1 MAKKNKAHVFDF
13 TGILNAEI
21 NQQDWKAKKKL
32 LEDQFGKFKM
42 ALDTDLAEAE
52 AQKVLDMFN
61 EKLNLQL
68 NVDQVRKDAE
78 AVKKI
83 IETALASINN
93 IDTSALKGIE
103 DTLNG
108 IATTTEKIF
117 DKIGSNAQNAF
128 NNIEQG
134 AKKASKGAIKSVG
147 QVEAALKRVG
157 KGTDAFKDIQNTV
170 RGKFEIKNKPY
181 TKQEAQQVIGDIA
194 QQRKAVREN
203 PNATWEQKYAADI
216 KFVDAYKGYRVKFGQ
231 LSDEAESLYKSLL
244 ETYYDQ
250 KNMLQNIVNMGKSTK
265 KNPKPLVGY
274 DGGEPWARE
283 STLKEV
289 RDILKGGIK
298 VSDNDNIPGNNQP
311 SKQQGVVD
319 IEKELKGI
327 VSQFENDYNQLLA
340 DWGDKKIN
348 DDEFDLK
355 QKELINKTSSNLKV
369 NAGFDIQQAMID
381 AMTDGASSSE
391 LLKILKDNVVGIE
404 IPVKP
409 AVESKATT
417 PNQQSTDTTVGI
429 DETALGNAIA
439 NALKGVQLNTNTQGE
454 VKASID
460 ATELKGVLHDGTPYD
475 VKVVQDDGSN
485 EATDSATQDRIS
497 EELKQVER
505 VIRNCKDWIEYLD
518 DVLDDN
524 NFTASGKGD
533 AADKLRNRTKHL
545 VDVRQ
550 HPKQYEAFEYSAE
563 KAEIAWMKA
572 YKEAE
577 KWGVARS
584 TLAQNSTDADASYN
598 SNVEKLSKEKAYWQD
613 KLTQKE
619 SELQL
624 LKQQLQNTNSIK
636 TTPGSSD
643 VNASKVII
651 DEAALESVLNRVFPK
666 SDGSEPWAKDT
677 TLGEVKGV
685 LESIKTNTD
694 KFVADNTD
702 PRAETLKNE
711 IQALKTKHP
720 NDLFEAADNQKLIT
734 DKENELNNL
743 GGKSVNYT
751 QIATALVQI
760 ASVLTAKTIEA
771 AIGANTN
778 AVETFTQH
786 LSGQTSYFESLQQ
799 ILGGI
804 ADAFKQSNIST
815 TIITTGN
822 VLEALNNTLNGVSRL
837 VAVPTGS
844 DVTPQQISVDSVSVN
859 EKANGLS
866 KRKILTDA
874 NGKPKRQADT
884 VVERT
889 SNTVKT
895 KTQLFEYDKAGNPIP
910 SDILTVED
918 FDKFIK
924 EQKSERQKIDAAKA
938 KLKEFLTQFNNK
950 TLGKAEQ
957 ISGYNE
963 LGELLNTDWKLDT
976 IDEAKQKMLALNA
989 EFNKLSQNFRKG
1001 SSSLNPFVNAINN
1014 TEKLESQIQNIQL
1027 DFAAL
1032 KNAPEELYT
1041 TVSGLQGDFEKVMS
1055 LKDGNDI
1062 EAYSLAYGN
1071 LREKIVKVVNEIRI
1085 LRKEQGIAQ
1094 KSALFDENKEVIS
1107 VRSDAQVQEWE
1118 RMSYIPDELRDKFRL
1133 LHSELN
1139 NVVDQDELNIWKKQW
1154 EQIRVQITALR
1165 REHQGMESDLKEVL
1179 TIYEEIG
1186 RNEAKIEGLQSE
1198 GEKDVY
1204 RKRNLALEE
1213 EAKELA
1219 KIYGLNVDLAAIE
1232 KARADAKKSGMVR
1245 VDAAQE
1251 RKTLNERIKAERKA
1265 ARINASNTKWN
1276 AGQNALL
1283 DLWKI
1288 DDDSINVGA
1297 LPAVKQLEK
1306 ALKDLTSAQKRADDA
1321 IRNNTQDVP
1330 AATKNLENHSRVV
1343 ASLTTNVK
1351 ELISNYERFSGANA
1365 TEIGGFAGG
1374 DWEQQVTAA
1383 IEAQYPGA
1391 RIKSINHDLQ
1401 EVTYE
1406 LKTGARAFTEY
1417 TAGVRQADRKIMAL
1431 KGTTRKLPTFLEGVK
1446 KKLGE
1451 ISQYFSAMSLI
1462 SRAMQELRKGL
1473 QYIKEIDLALTELK
1487 KVTDETEQTY
1497 DKFLDTA
1504 SKTAAKVGSTIRDVV
1519 SSTADWAR
1527 LGYAMKDAA
1536 KFAESTQILMNVS
1549 EFTDVSQAT
1558 DTLIS
1563 AVQAFGY
1570 TAETSMDVVDLLN
1583 MIGNNY
1589 AVSTADLAQS
1599 LTKSS
1604 ASLVAAGGNLAEA
1617 AALTAT
1623 ANAIVQ
1629 DADSVGK

>member
-1 MAKKNKAHVFDF
+1 MAKKNNAHTFDF

-52 AQKVLDMFN
+52 AQKILDMFN
-61 EKLNLQL
+61 EKLNIQL
-68 NVDQVRKDAE
+68 NVEQVKKDAE

-83 IETALASINN
+83 IENALASINN
-93 IDTSALKGIE
+93 IDTSALRGIE
-103 DTLNG
+103 DTLEG
-108 IATTTEKIF
+108 IAETTKGIF
-117 DKIGSNAQNAF
+117 DKMGSNAQ
-128 NNIEQG
+128 
-134 AKKASKGAIKSVG
+134 KASKKTIASVATIDKALEKLGGNFASVQEALDFEIKGGAEK
-147 QVEAALKRVG
+147 QLEAVRKEQEKLNEALKGDDWVKQQEALVRYTKAFEIYQDKVKNNAKKIPQDLSDLYHANVG
-157 KGTDAFKDIQNTV
+157 KANDAKINLQHIVDRHDKKWSGETGSGVGNINVDTSKLATEETLGKIAKKLDNLKISVDDGGGKNNKSPSQENIVDNNDINSVLQNAIQNTLD
-170 RGKFEIKNKPY
+170 GALMASKKHANK
-181 TKQEAQQVIGDIA
+181 ELSD
-194 QQRKAVREN
+194 
-203 PNATWEQKYAADI
+203 
-216 KFVDAYKGYRVKFGQ
+216 DAY
-231 LSDEAESLYKSLL
+231 
-244 ETYYDQ
+244 TYYKEDLIGGMQ
-250 KNMLQNIVNMGKSTK
+250 NHPKIEWSTDIYDILNNALENELPIKEIMTML
-265 KNPKPLVGY
+265 KPLASLKHVDSVSKTNTQPVVN
-274 DGGEPWARE
+274 DGTSVA
-283 STLKEV
+283 
-289 RDILKGGIK
+289 
-298 VSDNDNIPGNNQP
+298 
-311 SKQQGVVD
+311 
-319 IEKELKGI
+319 
-327 VSQFENDYNQLLA
+327 
-340 DWGDKKIN
+340 IN
-348 DDEFDLK
+348 E
-355 QKELINKTSSNLKV
+355 
-369 NAGFDIQQAMID
+369 
-381 AMTDGASSSE
+381 
-391 LLKILKDNVVGIE
+391 
-404 IPVKP
+404 
-409 AVESKATT
+409 TT
-417 PNQQSTDTTVGI
+417 
-429 DETALGNAIA
+429 LGNAIA
-439 NALKGVQLNTNTQGE
+439 NALKGVRLNANTQGE

-460 ATELKGVLHDGTPYD
+460 ATELKNVLHDGTPYD
-475 VKVVQDDGSN
+475 VKVVQDGGNGKSVSAPGVSEDLDRKKTRLATINRALEDINPSDKVRDNKDTTEYWYQQKHIGNGSAYEGLIKYV
-485 EATDSATQDRIS
+485 EAYNKVKSSGSKDQKWLDQYMPT
-497 EELKQVER
+497 EEDLAR
-505 VIRNCKDWIEYLD
+505 
-518 DVLDDN
+518 
-524 NFTASGKGD
+524 
-533 AADKLRNRTKHL
+533 
-545 VDVRQ
+545 
-550 HPKQYEAFEYSAE
+550 
-563 KAEIAWMKA
+563 
-572 YKEAE
+572 YKT
-577 KWGVARS
+577 V
-584 TLAQNSTDADASYN
+584 
-598 SNVEKLSKEKAYWQD
+598 KEKIIQ
-613 KLTQKE
+613 E
-619 SELQL
+619 
-624 LKQQLQNTNSIK
+624 KQQLEAELSTVKVKSQESAVSPK
-636 TTPGSSD
+636 TTTTPNQQLSAENGTT
-643 VNASKVII
+643 VAI
-651 DEAALESVLNRVFPK
+651 DEAALTTVLQNVFNTILTPK
-666 SDGSEPWAKDT
+666 NNDNEIWAKDT

-743 GGKSVNYT
+743 SGKSVNYT

-778 AVETFTQH
+778 AVEIFTQH

-889 SNTVKT
+889 SNAVKT
-895 KTQLFEYDKAGNPIP
+895 KTQLFEYDKTGNPIP

-918 FDKFIK
+918 FDKFVK
-924 EQKSERQKIDAAKA
+924 EQKSERQKIDAGKA

-957 ISGYNE
+957 ISGYSAVSD
-963 LGELLNTDWKLDT
+963 LLDPTKTTWDLDT
-976 IDEAKQKMLALNA
+976 IEKAKQGMLSLNA

-1014 TEKLESQIQNIQL
+1014 TEKLESQIKNIQL
-1027 DFAAL
+1027 DFTAL
-1032 KNAPEELYT
+1032 KNAPDELYT
-1041 TVSGLQGDFEKVMS
+1041 TVGGLQGDFANVMS
-1055 LKDGNDI
+1055 LKDGEDI

-1085 LRKEQGIAQ
+1085 LRKEQGITQ

-1107 VRSDAQVQEWE
+1107 VRSDTQVQEWE
-1118 RMSYIPDELRDKFRL
+1118 RMSYIPDELRNKFRL

-1165 REHQGMESDLKEVL
+1165 REHQGMEADLKEVL

-1232 KARADAKKSGMVR
+1232 KARADAKNSGMVR
-1245 VDAAQE
+1245 VDVAQE
-1251 RKTLNERIKAERKA
+1251 RKSLQERIKADRKA
-1265 ARINASNTKWN
+1265 ARINASNTKLN
-1276 AGQNALL
+1276 AGNNTL
-1283 DLWKI
+1283 DALWKI
-1288 DDDSINVGA
+1288 DDDSIDVSA
-1297 LPAVKQLEK
+1297 IPAVKQLENALNSLAK
-1306 ALKDLTSAQKRADDA
+1306 AQERADHA
-1321 IRNNTQDVP
+1321 IKNNTQDAP
-1330 AATKNLENHSRVV
+1330 EAIKSLKAHSQVV
-1343 ASLTTNVK
+1343 AGLTADVK
-1351 ELISNYERFSGANA
+1351 ELISNYERFSGTNA
-1365 TEIGGFAGG
+1365 TELGGFAGG
-1374 DWEQQVTAA
+1374 DWEQQVTTA
-1383 IEAQYPGA
+1383 IQAQYPGA
-1391 RIKSINHDLQ
+1391 KIKSINHDLQ

-1417 TAGVRQADRKIMAL
+1417 TAGVRQADNKIVAL
-1431 KGTTRKLPTFLEGVK
+1431 KGTTKKLPTFLEGVK
-1446 KKLGE
+1446 RKLGE
-1451 ISQYFSAMSLI
+1451 ISQYFSAMSVI

-1473 QYIKEIDLALTELK
+1473 QYVKEIDLALTELK
-1487 KVTDETEQTY
+1487 KVTDETEATY

-1504 SKTAAKVGSTIRDVV
+1504 SKTAARVGSTIRDVV

-1527 LGYAMKDAA
+1527 LGYSMEQAA

-1629 DADSVGK
+1629 DADAVGKYIACRL